1 MVYLFSYWCKWRLVD
16 IFLPNLS
23 ASPCF
28 LPPLSLFLGLG
39 THGSFQRRG
48 NVGICGRHGKN
59 KQSCRSVRQQRAGA
73 SGGGVGEKR
82 ANTFFF
88 FFNQGPA
95 SLKIFIHYFS
105 LSASKIYLRIE
116 ELTSNTAGKINPL
129 RLRCSLF
136 DEKQQR
142 IQACFPSKDTFK
154 SVLKNYTDAS
164 QNSQQFLK
172 QVDITSYSHNHNN
185 LVVLPGS
192 NILHLFLI

>member
-1 MVYLFSYWCKWRLVD
+1 MTTCWYF
-16 IFLPNLS
+16 P
-23 ASPCF
+23 AQ
-28 LPPLSLFLGLG
+28 PLSLPLFSSSSLSISWPRNTWIL
-39 THGSFQRRG
+39 SERG

-59 KQSCRSVRQQRAGA
+59 KQSCRSVRQQWAGA

-82 ANTFFF
+82 ANTS

-105 LSASKIYLRIE
+105 LSASKIYLGIE
-116 ELTSNTAGKINPL
+116 ELTSNTAEKNNPL

-172 QVDITSYSHNHNN
+172 QVDITSYSQNHNN

-192 NILHLFLI
+192 NILHLFSI

>member
-1 MVYLFSYWCKWRLVD
+1 MVYLFSDWCKWRLVD
-16 IFLPNLS
+16 IFLSNLS

-39 THGSFQRRG
+39 THGSFQRGEMSEFVVGMGKINNRVGLFGSRG
-48 NVGICGRHGKN
+48 PVLLGVVWGKREPTN
-59 KQSCRSVRQQRAGA
+59 
-73 SGGGVGEKR
+73 
-82 ANTFFF
+82 F
-88 FFNQGPA
+88 FFNQGPT

-105 LSASKIYLRIE
+105 LSASKIYVGIE
-116 ELTSNTAGKINPL
+116 ELTSYTAGKINPL

-136 DEKQQR
+136 NEKQQR

-172 QVDITSYSHNHNN
+172 QVDITSYSQNHNN

-192 NILHLFLI
+192 NILHLFSI

>member
-1 MVYLFSYWCKWRLVD
+1 MDPFREGEMSEFVVGMGKINNRVGLFGSRGPVL
-16 IFLPNLS
+16 
-23 ASPCF
+23 
-28 LPPLSLFLGLG
+28 LGVVWG
-39 THGSFQRRG
+39 KREPTH
-48 NVGICGRHGKN
+48 
-59 KQSCRSVRQQRAGA
+59 
-73 SGGGVGEKR
+73 
-82 ANTFFF
+82 FFF

>member
-16 IFLPNLS
+16 IFLTNLS

-28 LPPLSLFLGLG
+28 LPPFSLFLGLG
-39 THGSFQRRG
+39 THGSFQRGEMSEFVVGMGKINNRVGLFGSRG
-48 NVGICGRHGKN
+48 PVLLGVVWGK
-59 KQSCRSVRQQRAGA
+59 RVP
-73 SGGGVGEKR
+73 
-82 ANTFFF
+82 THFF

-105 LSASKIYLRIE
+105 LSASKIYLGIE

-164 QNSQQFLK
+164 HNSQQFLK
-172 QVDITSYSHNHNN
+172 QVDITSYSQNHNN

-192 NILHLFLI
+192 NILHLFSI